1 MKIHLVTFSNKS
13 WYDDTDY
20 YGPSLKR
27 LTESALNNGVNEVHS
42 YNEENLPVSEDIL
55 NYMLENRRSGFGFY
69 SWKPI
74 VILDTLQ
81 KLPEGDVV
89 LYHDVGRPN
98 YNYEIKKDVN
108 PLIRTIVNEYNGVG
122 VVAGEWLHRN
132 WCKRHCFQAM
142 GCDYEEYWG
151 INQLTA
157 NWNIWQKNSIVLEI
171 VNLWKNW
178 CLTPSVVDTKSFV
191 DTNIELDNFSE
202 HRWDQAILTNII
214 RKYEL
219 NNIGI
224 KPLPLLSRVWEK
236 NINNWL

>member
-42 YNEENLPVSEDIL
+42 YNEENLPISEDIL
-55 NYMLENRRSGFGFY
+55 NCMLENRRSGFGFY

-81 KLPEGDVV
+81 KLPGGDIV

-108 PLIRTIVNEYNGVG
+108 PLIRTIVNEYNGIG

-142 GCDYEEYWG
+142 GYDNKDFWH
-151 INQLTA
+151 ITQLTA
-157 NWNIWQKNSIVLEI
+157 NWHIWEKNTLSLDIVH
-171 VNLWKNW
+171 LWKNW

-191 DTNIELDNFSE
+191 DREIELEGFSE

-219 NNIGI
+219 DGI
-224 KPLPLLSRVWEK
+224 VKRLPSKPGWEK